1 MKAAMGVRL
10 ARPEDCAEIARL
22 GNELG
27 YRSTSEEIAARLS
40 VLDKSDRH
48 RVLVAA
54 GERSAILG
62 WIAAEERLVLESG
75 ERTEIVGLVVD
86 SKFRQRGVG
95 RALIDEVERWAQS
108 RGRDRVV
115 VRSNAAR
122 SESHPFFQAAGYAR
136 SKTQHVYVKDLGAGG
151 HAGPTG

>member
-1 MKAAMGVRL
+1 MKAALGVRL
-10 ARPEDCAEIARL
+10 ACLEDCAGIARL
-22 GNELG
+22 SNELG
-27 YRSTSEEIAARLS
+27 YRSTPEDIAARLS
-40 VLDKSDRH
+40 VLEKSDRH

-95 RALIDEVERWAQS
+95 RALIDEVERWAQG

-115 VRSNAAR
+115 VRSNVAR